1 MQCRTSF
8 ILKITVLAF
17 GCFLASYASNLAN
30 EHSQVSSKTVK
41 QVQTELK
48 QKGHYE
54 GDVDGILG
62 PRTRAGLRR
71 YQLENSLTGDGRLTH
86 ETAIHLGVAAKG
98 ENPSPGDYFEDAGAD
113 IKDHYGEGGKA
124 LGKGSKEMGKEIK
137 EGEVTEGAKDFG
149 KGAGKF
155 GKEVGKGT
163 AKAAKKVGKGVKDA
177 VDGDDDRNDDQKKEK
192 H

>member
-8 ILKITVLAF
+8 ILKIAVLTI
-17 GCFLASYASNLAN
+17 GCYLASYASILAD
-30 EHSQVSSKTVK
+30 EHAQISSKTVK

-48 QKGHYE
+48 QKGYYE
-54 GDVDGILG
+54 GNADGVLG
-62 PRTRAGLRR
+62 PQTRAGLRR
-71 YQLENSLTGDGRLTH
+71 YQLENNLAGDGRLTH
-86 ETAIHLGVAAKG
+86 ETAIHLGVAAKDK
-98 ENPSPGDYFEDAGAD
+98 NPSPGDHFEDAGAE
-113 IKDHYGEGGKA
+113 IKDHYGKGGKA

-163 AKAAKKVGKGVKDA
+163 AKAAKKIGKGVKDA
-177 VDGDDDRNDDQKKEK
+177 VDGDDDQKREK